1 MVRKEPPDFFVEKL
15 HPKTNSA
22 GEDSPKD
29 KLSRGGLTRRQTHPK
44 TNSLRGGSPGDKR
57 RRGRSAGEM
66 GWAEDE
72 GKWGAQGEGGV
83 GFHSLYAF
91 CCVGRCGAG
100 LGYDVVAGVA

>member
-1 MVRKEPPDFFVEKL
+1 MVRKEPPDFFVENL
-15 HPKTNSA
+15 HPETNA
-22 GEDSPKD
+22 P
-29 KLSRGGLTRRQTHPK
+29 GGGFTRRQTLLGEAYPK

-66 GWAEDE
+66 GGAEDE
-72 GKWGAQGEGGV
+72 GEWGAQGEGGV